1 MNSQTEPIELLI
13 DRLHRASGLD
23 YETLAPLR
31 TLPVSIKEFSKN
43 ETIAHE
49 GERLDQCMLLLDGF
63 LVRSLDT
70 REGDRQILSFYVPGD
85 IPDLLTLELPT
96 MDHSVACISDAKVAV
111 IPHAPLREI
120 CDRSSA
126 ITFALW
132 RETLIDGAI
141 TRRWVRNLGRL
152 QARERIAHVLCELYI
167 RLDAVGLASQPIHL
181 PVTQSDFADA
191 MGLTAVSVNRAFKEL
206 REEGVVTVSRRE
218 LIIHNWPRLQ
228 HIAQF
233 DPLYLH
239 LPSTAVS

>member
-1 MNSQTEPIELLI
+1 MNSQTGPIDLLI
-13 DRLHRASGLD
+13 DRLHRASGINHKDLS
-23 YETLAPLR
+23 PLR
-31 TLPVSIKEFSKN
+31 TLQVSTKEFSKN
-43 ETIAHE
+43 QTIARE
-49 GERLDQCMLLLDGF
+49 GERLGHCILLLDGF

-96 MDHSVACISDAKVAV
+96 MDHCLASISDAKVAI

-120 CDRSSA
+120 CDSSSA

-152 QARERIAHVLCELYI
+152 QARERIAHVLCELYV
-167 RLDAVGLASQPIHL
+167 RLDAVGLASEPIHL

-191 MGLTAVSVNRAFKEL
+191 MGLTPVSVNRAFKEF
-206 REEGVVTVSRRE
+206 REEGVVTISRRE
-218 LIIHNWPRLQ
+218 LAIHDWSRLK

-239 LPSTAVS
+239 LPAEAGL